1 VRRGATNVGR
11 LGLPYLLVFGYLLPL
26 LSPAVDGVLVY
37 GAIVAGARPEVVALF
52 VWVTVLQLLAAAVA
66 LRLDGENV
74 TWAAAALPM
83 QLGYRQFL
91 SFITASALWAAVA
104 GFPVGW
110 GKLRRLGLPAELGR
124 R

>member
-26 LSPAVDGVLVY
+26 LSPAVDAVLLYGV
-37 GAIVAGARPEVVALF
+37 IVEGPRPEVVALF
-52 VWVTVLQLLAAAVA
+52 ALVTVMQLLAAALA
-66 LRLDGENV
+66 LRLDGENLA
-74 TWAAAALPM
+74 WAAATLPM

-91 SFITASALWAAVA
+91 SFVTASAMWAAVA

-110 GKLRRLGLPAELGR
+110 GKLRRRGLPAELGR